1 MTAIRLLSYGS
12 PCRSSSSRCSPR
24 SPARGRGRDC
34 ESLRAA
40 ARPRRG
46 PHPLGFGHAKA
57 HGHRRI
63 IVAIPF
69 ASVVDR
75 TAAILGEVLGAR
87 YVLEHHSAID
97 ARETRGAPGSIDAAS
112 GDKMR
117 FAMKNWAAVMTAHG
131 QLFESLFCALP
142 SRKLHDIAGSS
153 IVLDEAKALPRGLLV
168 PTVRMIGEIAR
179 SYGCSIAPCTATRPA
194 QVSSFLSGP
203 SPWRRRRPWC
213 GGWRRAWRRGSSS
226 GTWRWLR

>member
-1 MTAIRLLSYGS
+1 MTAEAFGRPLGLGEA
-12 PCRSSSSRCSPR
+12 CRIPSASATGRRMATGGSSSPFPSAPSSTGRRRSCARCW
-24 SPARGRGRDC
+24 ARGT
-34 ESLRAA
+34 SSNTI
-40 ARPRRG
+40 RP
-46 PHPLGFGHAKA
+46 
-57 HGHRRI
+57 
-63 IVAIPF
+63 
-69 ASVVDR
+69 
-75 TAAILGEVLGAR
+75 
-87 YVLEHHSAID
+87 ID

-153 IVLDEAKALPRGLLV
+153 IVLDEAKTLPRGLLV

-179 SYGCSIAPCTATRPA
+179 NYGCSIVPCTATRPA